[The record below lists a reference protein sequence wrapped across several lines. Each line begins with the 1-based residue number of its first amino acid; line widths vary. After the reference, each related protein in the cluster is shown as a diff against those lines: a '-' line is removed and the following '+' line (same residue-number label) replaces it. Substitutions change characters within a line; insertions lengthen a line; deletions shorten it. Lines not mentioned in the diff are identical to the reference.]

1 VKDQLAFHKKMR
13 EVAKIVAE
21 EVYPYLMEGIKDR
34 VNPPKE
40 TEVASYHSMVGY
52 IAMYLKSLSYEKGI
66 KENKQQ
72 TMNKRNLKHNK
83 HVN

>member
-1 VKDQLAFHKKMR
+1 MR

-52 IAMYLKSLSYEKGI
+52 IAMYLKSLSYEKGV